1 MQTLKTTTN
10 NINSWCQKVLDLLDI
25 TFADCF
31 ELHGTFGKFQL
42 FPWFMNISPTLQLTF
57 GKFPLF
63 LQTREEIGG
72 QLMKLEDIW
81 NIPDISRIY
90 PSHANSETKKV

>member
-1 MQTLKTTTN
+1 M
-10 NINSWCQKVLDLLDI
+10 
-25 TFADCF
+25 FADL

-42 FPWFMNISPTLQLTF
+42 FPWFMDISPTLQLTF

-72 QLMKLEDIW
+72 QLTKLVDFMEY
-81 NIPDISRIY
+81 SRYLQDLPKPRY